1 LSTVEY
7 PLRERRKR
15 RTRAALIEAGQA
27 LFGAQG
33 FECTTLEQIA
43 DRAGVHVQTLY
54 RHFPNKEALALAP
67 EQARFDGFR
76 AQVADPGRE
85 RSALALWR
93 EWVAAWARDVTGER
107 REGFLARARNR
118 DSAPALAVAHLRL
131 WHDYE
136 DLLTAEIA
144 RDLGCDAGR
153 SRLPRLIACML
164 WGGNHAALR
173 RWVADDGR
181 SDLVGEVLGVIDEVA
196 GMFDQ
201 ANGKRAT
208 APGGRDTAASC

>member
-1 LSTVEY
+1 MSNVEF
-7 PLRERRKR
+7 PLRARRKR

-33 FECTTLEQIA
+33 FESTTLEQVA
-43 DRAGVHVQTLY
+43 ERAGVHVQTLY

-85 RSALALWR
+85 RSTLALWR
-93 EWVAAWARDVTGER
+93 EWVEAWARDVTGVR
-107 REGFLARARNR
+107 REGFLARARYR
-118 DSAPALAVAHLRL
+118 DRAPALAVAHLRL

-136 DLLTAEIA
+136 DLLTAELA
-144 RDLGCDAGR
+144 RDLGCEVER
-153 SRLPRLIACML
+153 IRLPRLIACML

-173 RWVADDGR
+173 RWVADGGR
-181 SDLVGEVLGVIDEVA
+181 GDLVCEVLAVIDEVA
-196 GMFDQ
+196 AMFSQ
-201 ANGKRAT
+201 AAGNSALADDRGDA
-208 APGGRDTAASC
+208 AAAS